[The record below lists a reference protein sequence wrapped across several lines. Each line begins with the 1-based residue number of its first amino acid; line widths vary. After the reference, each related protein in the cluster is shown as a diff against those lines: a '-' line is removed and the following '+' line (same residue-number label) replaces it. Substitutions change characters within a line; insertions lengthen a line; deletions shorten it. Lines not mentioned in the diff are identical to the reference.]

1 MEHIGTQLK
10 RHIKSVILDIL
21 VTNMTNHFTDKMSW
35 KGMSSQ
41 NINFFSVCE
50 NCGKSYHRQDV
61 LERTSKYSLFI
72 NCDKSFHQ
80 QDVLEK
86 HVSQNIKIFIILV
99 KTGTNQIKF

>member
-61 LERTSKYSLFI
+61 LERHVKSKHQNIHYALTVTNHFI
-72 NCDKSFHQ
+72 NKMS
-80 QDVLEK
+80 
-86 HVSQNIKIFIILV
+86 
-99 KTGTNQIKF
+99 